1 MKKIATT
8 LAILAAT
15 VALAAPAHAEVY
27 PPQWKCG
34 INTAG
39 NSANC
44 LPTVWVKA
52 RNEINAR
59 TVAKAKWTAAF
70 TSTMGYAP
78 GICSAGLGRYNAK
91 RKEYKVLL
99 ICPVPVR

>member
-15 VALAAPAHAEVY
+15 VALAAPASAEVY

-34 INTAG
+34 VNEAG

-59 TVAKAKWTAAF
+59 TVAKAARPALLAYLDELSRWIEDRRP
-70 TSTMGYAP
+70 AP
-78 GICSAGLGRYNAK
+78 PMA
-91 RKEYKVLL
+91 
-99 ICPVPVR
+99 